1 MANRPPSRLS
11 AKSHPETGEDF
22 LPREWVAPFLSA
34 PLFQRGWTLQERE
47 LSTRVLHFTSTD
59 VIYECRECIRRYE
72 LASANDCYL
81 DMPFDHSYQFF
92 AEERGWPY
100 RIFDLEDPRKTFVC
114 VRELRSEMVDWH
126 VVWWRTVGAYSRGR
140 FMDRSDRLRAIGGL
154 ADAMQERFGWNYIA
168 GLWKENLA
176 LDLEHKRQ

>member
-59 VIYECRECIRRYE
+59 VIYECRECIKRYE

-100 RIFDLEDPRKTFVC
+100 RIFDLEDPTEDVC
-114 VRELRSEMVDWH
+114 VRKGVEERD
-126 VVWWRTVGAYSRGR
+126 
-140 FMDRSDRLRAIGGL
+140 GGL
-154 ADAMQERFGWNYIA
+154 AC
-168 GLWKENLA
+168 GLVEDGGGVFKGTIHGSE
-176 LDLEHKRQ
+176 